1 MGYSFNYYTDKENRR
16 WLVSISGRGDEMH
29 IEEGV
34 WGISAT
40 AFLMRPAVKQ
50 LYIPASVMEIG
61 ESTFAGYDDSLTIY
75 CAADK
80 KPAGWSDTE
89 TVLDKFSD
97 ETTTYHKV
105 LHGYWLG
112 NAEFV
117 HDEEQNLVT
126 YIPYQSRTSRPKVV
140 WGHK

>member
-16 WLVSISGRGDEMH
+16 WLVSVTGSGDEMH

-34 WGISAT
+34 YGISVT
-40 AFLMRPAVKQ
+40 AFLMQPPVTRV
-50 LYIPASVMEIG
+50 YIPGSVMEIG
-61 ESTFAGYDDSLTIY
+61 EGTFAAYDDRLTIY

-80 KPAGWSDTE
+80 KPKGWADTE
-89 TVLDKFSD
+89 TVLDKFTQ
-97 ETTTYHKV
+97 EETTYHKV

>member
-34 WGISAT
+34 WGISTT

-61 ESTFAGYDDSLTIY
+61 ESTDGIDAVV
-75 CAADK
+75 
-80 KPAGWSDTE
+80 
-89 TVLDKFSD
+89 VL
-97 ETTTYHKV
+97 
-105 LHGYWLG
+105 
-112 NAEFV
+112 
-117 HDEEQNLVT
+117 NL
-126 YIPYQSRTSRPKVV
+126 YRI
-140 WGHK
+140 

>member
-16 WLVSISGRGDEMH
+16 WLVSVTGTGDEMV
-29 IEEGV
+29 IEDGV
-34 WGISAT
+34 YGISVT
-40 AFLMRPAVKQ
+40 AFLMRLPIKQ
-50 LYIPASVMEIG
+50 LYIPRSVMEIG
-61 ESTFAGYDDSLTIY
+61 EGTFAAYDGNLTIY
-75 CAADK
+75 CARDK
-80 KPAGWSDTE
+80 KPAGWADAE

-97 ETTTYHKV
+97 EATTYHKV

-117 HDEEQNLVT
+117 HDEEENLVS
-126 YIPYQSRTSRPKVV
+126 YLPFQARTSRPKVV